1 MLDNWLTEFHSVE
14 EESRPGSL
22 PWMFA
27 IMLEKLAM
35 AALTMLAARK
45 EGRKEAMI
53 KNSSMHNKLSKFF
66 FLTLREHGG
75 GISSR

>member
-22 PWMFA
+22 PWMFE

-35 AALTMLAARK
+35 AARAMLSARK
-45 EGRKEAMI
+45 EGSYDQEQQHAQQAQQ
-53 KNSSMHNKLSKFF
+53 FF